1 MNFIFVSTLNSKSGV
16 LRSARLC
23 ERLKRE
29 KISRNLLLTGHT
41 IFGIELNNNV
51 MNVNKF

>member
-1 MNFIFVSTLNSKSGV
+1 MNFFSLSTPNSKSGV
-16 LRSARLC
+16 LRSARLS

-51 MNVNKF
+51 MNVNKS